1 MIMLCER
8 CCGVISDGESM
19 VRYAH
24 IDHAHLDGSITWVH
38 TFVHTAACA
47 TPQVARHER
56 RDRGTWDP
64 SRGVGARR
72 AA

>member
-8 CCGVISDGESM
+8 CCAPIADGESM

-24 IDHAHLDGSITWVH
+24 IDRAHPDGSITWVH
-38 TFVHTAACA
+38 TYVHTAACVV
-47 TPQVARHER
+47 PQVAEHER
-56 RDRGTWDP
+56 RDQGAWDP